1 MGAIHEIMGR
11 PAVSVAWMVEE
22 GIITLANCKKMV
34 IRRDLEQAS
43 RGSRNHP
50 ALVFVDNM
58 PLRFR
63 GQVIAKLGD
72 IYEAMETTILDIQHD
87 AAAAQFFGDYITEGN
102 RLLPADKRR
111 EYYGTACV
119 LNAISLFIETG
130 IGKSKVRGYRHRTPW
145 ETIMAALPHVDQDA
159 FPFKLPDNQRSLER
173 KWQRYK
179 EEGYESLVHKNF
191 KTKGS
196 NAAKLLDDDQQN
208 ALLELLA
215 MPQNWGM
222 AKVTRLYNSVAKKQ
236 GWKEVTVST
245 VTEFAKKH
253 TPDIRAARL
262 GRSAL
267 RNTVSMQVKRTRPTT
282 PLLFWTLDGWTAE
295 LFYRDEKSDYNRLT
309 LEVVLDTFNN
319 YPVGYAIA
327 DRETSQLISAAMR
340 NAELH
345 IKELFGSMYRV
356 AQVQAD
362 NYARTAMEPI
372 YNGVSKIFTPAAV
385 GNAKSKVI
393 EPYFKELNRD
403 YCANF
408 PNWSGYGVTASKESQ
423 PNPDALRM
431 RAKSFPTKEECI
443 QQVIKII
450 NLERAKKREKYM
462 EGFQKI
468 DKDSLL
474 PMSFANFLSLWGEES
489 KTKALLGASG
499 LLITID
505 GVKRTY
511 DCFDLNMRRQPSE
524 RWTLKYDPRDP
535 SRALAISEDQRMV
548 FEVEE
553 KYMQPMAIADRK
565 PGDAEQLKRISDFN
579 KAMEEE
585 AVKTVSEASG
595 TVARLLGKSVLSDG
609 SNPAV
614 IEGGDVFQK
623 MVLTDKKG
631 RHKDVLSELRT
642 KAQPVQE
649 EEDEDD
655 IYSEY

>member
-22 GIITLANCKKMV
+22 GIITLANCKLMV
-34 IRRDLEQAS
+34 HRRDLEQAS

-63 GQVIAKLGD
+63 GQVIEKLGD

-119 LNAISLFIETG
+119 LNAISIFIETG

-215 MPQNWGM
+215 MPQNWGL

-245 VTEFAKKH
+245 VSEFAKKH

-295 LFYRDEKSDYNRLT
+295 LFYRDENSDYNRLT
-309 LEVVLDTFNN
+309 LEVVLDTYNN

-327 DRETSQLISAAMR
+327 DRETGKLISAAMR

-356 AQVQAD
+356 NQVQAD

-372 YNGVSKIFTPAAV
+372 YNYTAAMKSIVNGLRSVNPNMVVVFVTPPVRWVNYNASDPDTTGFSDYAA
-385 GNAKSKVI
+385 NA
-393 EPYFKELNRD
+393 N
-403 YCANF
+403 
-408 PNWSGYGVTASKESQ
+408 
-423 PNPDALRM
+423 
-431 RAKSFPTKEECI
+431 
-443 QQVIKII
+443 
-450 NLERAKKREKYM
+450 
-462 EGFQKI
+462 
-468 DKDSLL
+468 
-474 PMSFANFLSLWGEES
+474 
-489 KTKALLGASG
+489 SG
-499 LLITID
+499 LWLTD
-505 GVKRTY
+505 VAKH
-511 DCFDLNMRRQPSE
+511 M
-524 RWTLKYDPRDP
+524 
-535 SRALAISEDQRMV
+535 A
-548 FEVEE
+548 EVAA
-553 KYMQPMAIADRK
+553 KCKAIAINAYDGLGVNEVNFSTFFTTGGVH
-565 PGDAEQLKRISDFN
+565 PNEAGQKRIARIIAEN
-579 KAMEEE
+579 MN
-585 AVKTVSEASG
+585 T
-595 TVARLLGKSVLSDG
+595 RLLGGTPTDHHHTNKEVLDAITASAWAGKVG
-609 SNPAV
+609 STT
-614 IEGGDVFQK
+614 
-623 MVLTDKKG
+623 LTGLEAMEDSAYG
-631 RHKDVLSELRT
+631 NLSNVSATTLYIT
-642 KAQPVQE
+642 
-649 EEDEDD
+649 
-655 IYSEY
+655 Y